1 MAAPIRTRSLIVA
14 AALLAAVASP
24 LPCVGHFMAPID
36 VPAARVIANIKARLD
51 KSPSD
56 AEAWYNLGRVHAY
69 LVTHGGSNV
78 PVQSPDEPTRLYD
91 LSGPKAAAAP
101 GFDQAAEH
109 ATSAID
115 AFNRAIRLRPAQA
128 SYRYALACV
137 AEAALPLTPSI
148 RTAPMLDVDKVD
160 APDAEQAARIIE
172 SLKAPGPEADQA
184 IANAT
189 RIPATFGDRADPASL
204 RAFTWTV
211 VRARKQ
217 ATGPRRELLDRALAA
232 AWRAE
237 IGEQYFAAYSLG
249 FIADS
254 RRTQQGLTGLL
265 DFLSHQAA
273 NDYLRF
279 VPADDRPPVRTKV
292 VEAALAAFKALPPC
306 GAITPI
312 LVPMTSPGEDGI
324 ESLLARDAR
333 VTFDLDGTGRGATWS
348 WVKPTTGIL
357 VWDPSGKGRITSGR
371 QLFGSATWWMFFSDG
386 YRALDTLDDDRDG
399 RLKGRELD
407 GLALWFDGDSDGA
420 CDPGEVVALRSRGII
435 ELAVAA
441 TGSCPDGSLVSDRG
455 VRFSDGRALPTFDW
469 VTRPVA
475 PSADP
480 VLLR

>member
-1 MAAPIRTRSLIVA
+1 MAASIRTRSLIAA

-24 LPCVGHFMAPID
+24 LPCDGHFMAAMD
-36 VPAARVIANIKARLD
+36 VPAARVIANIKARLA
-51 KSPSD
+51 KSQDD

-69 LVTHGGSNV
+69 LVTHGGPNV
-78 PVQSPDEPTRLYD
+78 PVQSPDEPTKLYD
-91 LSGPKAAAAP
+91 LTGPQPTAAA
-101 GFDQAAEH
+101 GFEKAAEH
-109 ATSAID
+109 AAAAID

-137 AEAALPLTPSI
+137 AEAALPLTPSL

-160 APDAEQAARIIE
+160 ASEAEQAARIVD
-172 SLKAPGPEADQA
+172 SLQAPGPEADRTIA
-184 IANAT
+184 IAT
-189 RIPATFGDRADPASL
+189 RIPATFGDRTDPASL

-217 ATGPRRELLDRALAA
+217 ATGPRCEALDLAFAA

-254 RRTQQGLTGLL
+254 RHTQQGLTGLS
-265 DFLSHQAA
+265 DFLSFQAA

-279 VPADDRPPVRTKV
+279 VPAEHRPPVRTTV
-292 VEAALAAFKALPPC
+292 VEAAVAAFKTLPPC

-312 LVPMTSPGEDGI
+312 IIPMTSPGDAGI
-324 ESLLARDAR
+324 ESMLARDVH
-333 VTFDLDGTGRGATWS
+333 VTFDLDGTGRGLTWS

-371 QLFGSATWWMFFSDG
+371 QLLGSATWWTFFEDG
-386 YRALDTLDDDRDG
+386 YRALDALDDDRDG

-407 GLALWFDGDSDGA
+407 GLALWFDGDADGV
-420 CDPGEVVALRSRGII
+420 CDRGEVVSLRSRGII
-435 ELAVAA
+435 DLAVRA

-455 VRFSDGRALPTFDW
+455 VRFSDGRALPTYDW

-475 PSADP
+475 PSAAP
-480 VLLR
+480 VSLR